1 MLQEDEPRIIHLHGH
16 WEEPESVVLGIGS
29 YEQVMQAGAPQEIQQ
44 ALTVFMKLVFVG
56 CGDPF
61 LWMTAVDTD
70 EVARRCVEDDRPAL
84 RALLPD
90 PPRAEE
96 LLHETSAF
104 REEWGTHIE
113 ELGNP
118 DATVEESA
126 W

>member
-1 MLQEDEPRIIHLHGH
+1 
-16 WEEPESVVLGIGS
+16 
-29 YEQVMQAGAPQEIQQ
+29 
-44 ALTVFMKLVFVG
+44 
-56 CGDPF
+56 
-61 LWMTAVDTD
+61 MTAVDTD
-70 EVARRCVEDDRPAL
+70 EVARRCAEDDRPAL
-84 RALLPD
+84 RALLPE

-104 REEWGTHIE
+104 MEEWWTRTE